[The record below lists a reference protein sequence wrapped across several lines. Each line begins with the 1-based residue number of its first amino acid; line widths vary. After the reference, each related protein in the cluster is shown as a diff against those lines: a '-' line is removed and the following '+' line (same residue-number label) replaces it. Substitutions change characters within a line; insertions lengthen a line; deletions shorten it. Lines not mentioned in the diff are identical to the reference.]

1 MSVNTIVRISD
12 PARNGQQRTLSER
25 VISFF
30 TLPQVPLLVFLDDT
44 VSMEIR
50 DAIGPE
56 NRGLF
61 IPTNERTFRD
71 LQWPSYVAQEIRRV
85 SGAYSF
91 DFPFSGMVYVHGDVC
106 DDQPALAM
114 TLAQELRHS
123 VQYITTQTTWAW
135 NTVLMQCGDL
145 ICSEGLSWCD
155 IPIEVE
161 ARLVAK
167 RIHQDIFGVDE
178 TERI

>member
-56 NRGLF
+56 N
-61 IPTNERTFRD
+61 
-71 LQWPSYVAQEIRRV
+71 
-85 SGAYSF
+85 
-91 DFPFSGMVYVHGDVC
+91 
-106 DDQPALAM
+106 
-114 TLAQELRHS
+114 
-123 VQYITTQTTWAW
+123 
-135 NTVLMQCGDL
+135 
-145 ICSEGLSWCD
+145 
-155 IPIEVE
+155 
-161 ARLVAK
+161 
-167 RIHQDIFGVDE
+167 
-178 TERI
+178 